1 MSYRRRIS
9 TPAALPVQRA
19 GLQQDGSPGPVGAGP
34 YSTGG
39 GGTVLEHRYGAVL
52 LSHLLTGTPVPGL
65 GDAVTP
71 VRIRFQ
77 ARSISRVDDIVVVGT
92 APNKAEVAVSIG
104 VRRQPRLV
112 PSEADSVKL
121 IGDFLHVAGA
131 RRGLVDSG
139 RWKLALAVVPSCVPA
154 QQLKTLAEVASAAGS
169 WTEFQDRLRRPGSV
183 QAAVRNRLTQVEAIV
198 ASLIPEPS
206 SQAARE
212 TWRLLSA
219 LHLIEMRLEGADC
232 TDRTYSVERLR
243 AVTPQRSNDAAH
255 ALFAHLAEQVGAYAP
270 GGAVVDLP
278 RLHADLQ
285 GLDCFAPARLPFPA
299 DAAPAPAAATR
310 TPRPSRRRGARM
322 RWKAR
327 LLSEAAH
334 QPQVHDGTVV
344 VVDDCWTLAFDT
356 ESGHQRWGK
365 KAGGGHSAVVAGGA
379 CFASDPLGHARA
391 WDLFTGQR
399 SAPLRLRMQ
408 DGLAAVS
415 EGILFAAHPTT
426 GLSAY
431 DVASKAVLWSGA
443 GDQLQVAAAPRAH
456 GGTVFAVMDAPS
468 TRARV
473 PQVLAAFEA
482 LSGRTLWCWSSGSC
496 AIVHWSAGGQVLVA
510 VLDTPDRERQLVALD
525 RASGALLWRQ
535 VLTGE
540 AAAAPVHAGTAI
552 HLTTRCGRALAW
564 DAQSGHLL
572 WDVQVARRINTAPMV
587 ADDGVYIAAFA
598 PGRLVV
604 LEPHSGNELWRK
616 SAGGAFT
623 TTPFMAGDR
632 IWAGDRTGVLH
643 AWDPRTRRTAAQLP
657 VRWSEEGRGQP
668 AVEDRMMFVSTCSG
682 WLQAWEL
689 P

>member
-1 MSYRRRIS
+1 
-9 TPAALPVQRA
+9 
-19 GLQQDGSPGPVGAGP
+19 
-34 YSTGG
+34 
-39 GGTVLEHRYGAVL
+39 
-52 LSHLLTGTPVPGL
+52 
-65 GDAVTP
+65 
-71 VRIRFQ
+71 
-77 ARSISRVDDIVVVGT
+77 
-92 APNKAEVAVSIG
+92 
-104 VRRQPRLV
+104 
-112 PSEADSVKL
+112 
-121 IGDFLHVAGA
+121 
-131 RRGLVDSG
+131 
-139 RWKLALAVVPSCVPA
+139 
-154 QQLKTLAEVASAAGS
+154 
-169 WTEFQDRLRRPGSV
+169 
-183 QAAVRNRLTQVEAIV
+183 
-198 ASLIPEPS
+198 
-206 SQAARE
+206 
-212 TWRLLSA
+212 
-219 LHLIEMRLEGADC
+219 
-232 TDRTYSVERLR
+232 
-243 AVTPQRSNDAAH
+243 
-255 ALFAHLAEQVGAYAP
+255 
-270 GGAVVDLP
+270 
-278 RLHADLQ
+278 
-285 GLDCFAPARLPFPA
+285 
-299 DAAPAPAAATR
+299 
-310 TPRPSRRRGARM
+310 M

-327 LLSEAAH
+327 LLSGAAH

-344 VVDDCWTLAFDT
+344 VVDVCWTLAFDT

-482 LSGRTLWCWSSGSC
+482 LSGRTLWGWSSGSC

-572 WDVQVARRINTAPMV
+572 WDVQVTRRINTAPMV

-604 LEPHSGNELWRK
+604 LDPHSGNELWRK

-623 TTPFMAGDR
+623 TTPFMGGDR

-643 AWDPRTRRTAAQLP
+643 AWDLRTRRTAAQCRQRAP
-657 VRWSEEGRGQP
+657 APRG
-668 AVEDRMMFVSTCSG
+668 
-682 WLQAWEL
+682 
-689 P
+689 